1 MQNVP
6 SVPSAS
12 WTTYERI
19 QRMSDDISSSPTCAD
34 RAAAASSSLP
44 LSQPLGRRITYSSIP
59 SLLVINHD
67 RSCGIC
73 ITSTT
78 VRANLDCVSSTQTR
92 KRRSDG
98 ERSRAA
104 ILEEAAKLS
113 TVEGLGGLSL
123 GRLAD
128 AVGMSKSGLFAHF
141 GSKEELQLATVEAAA
156 GVFEAHVVEPAMRA
170 PGGLARLH
178 AFVDHYLRY
187 VEQDVFPGGCFFAAA
202 LTEMNMQPGPVR
214 DRLVALADTVREG
227 QAKGELDPNE
237 YPDQLAFEM
246 EAAFFLANNQFV
258 VKHSPEPLER
268 ARRTIE
274 QRLAA
279 ITL

>member
-1 MQNVP
+1 M
-6 SVPSAS
+6 
-12 WTTYERI
+12 
-19 QRMSDDISSSPTCAD
+19 SSPEPLD
-34 RAAAASSSLP
+34 RP
-44 LSQPLGRRITYSSIP
+44 
-59 SLLVINHD
+59 
-67 RSCGIC
+67 
-73 ITSTT
+73 
-78 VRANLDCVSSTQTR
+78 VRKAR
-92 KRRSDG
+92 KPRSDG
-98 ERSRAA
+98 QRSRTA
-104 ILEEAAKLS
+104 ILEQAARLA
-113 TVEGLGGLSL
+113 TIEGIGGLSI
-123 GRLAD
+123 GRLAE

-214 DRLVALADTVREG
+214 DRLVAVFDSWLGTLADTVREG

-237 YPDQLAFEM
+237 DPDQLAFEL